1 MLSLKTY
8 PEPRCA
14 IFCNPCLVVHLATLT
29 QNRHLFHFVDWI
41 MRLMPISP
49 LARFKARPI
58 KWVCMLAI
66 IIGLPVGCAVL
77 EHKERELVFRIEPGT
92 ASWYSGLPADVQEIE
107 LSTPSFGPSQNIHA
121 WWWPASDKNAP
132 AVLYLHGSR
141 WNLTGQLF
149 RIQQLKAQGYSI
161 LAIDYRGFGQSMG
174 QLPSEKSVYEDA
186 RIAWARLKQLQPD
199 PQRRLIYGHSLGGA
213 VAVDLAAELGNDAE
227 KDNAPIQAR
236 GLIIESTFT
245 NLADVATALA
255 NTSLPVRWLLSQKF
269 DSLDKI
275 ADIHM
280 PVLIVHGTEDRYVP
294 ARFSE
299 QLFEAAREP
308 KKLILVPGG
317 THNNSMQIGQPAYSR
332 AIRTLLDTPASLPRV
347 TTQDQPSKNAG

>member
-1 MLSLKTY
+1 
-8 PEPRCA
+8 
-14 IFCNPCLVVHLATLT
+14 
-29 QNRHLFHFVDWI
+29 
-41 MRLMPISP
+41 MPIFS

-58 KWVCMLAI
+58 RWACLAAFI
-66 IIGLPVGCAVL
+66 VGLPVGCAVL

-92 ASWYSGLPADVQEIE
+92 ASWYSGLPADVQELE
-107 LSTPSFGPSQNIHA
+107 LKAPSFGTSQNIHA
-121 WWWPASDKNAP
+121 WWWPASRKDAP
-132 AVLYLHGSR
+132 ALLYLHGSR

-149 RIQQLKAQGYSI
+149 RIEQLRALGFSI

-174 QLPSEKSVYEDA
+174 QLPSEQSVYEDA
-186 RIAWARLKQLQPD
+186 RIAWERLKQLQPD

-213 VAVDLAAELGNDAE
+213 VAVDLAAELGKDAE
-227 KDNAPIQAR
+227 KDNAPLQAR

-245 NLADVATALA
+245 NLADVATAVA

-280 PVLIVHGTEDRYVP
+280 PVLIVHGTDDRYVP

-299 QLFEAAREP
+299 ELFEAAQEP
-308 KKLILVPGG
+308 KKLLLVPGG
-317 THNNSMQIGQPAYSR
+317 THNNSMRLGRQAYGQAIQMLLKNPA
-332 AIRTLLDTPASLPRV
+332 ALPRV
-347 TTQDQPSKNAG
+347 SQKPAQSKQAG